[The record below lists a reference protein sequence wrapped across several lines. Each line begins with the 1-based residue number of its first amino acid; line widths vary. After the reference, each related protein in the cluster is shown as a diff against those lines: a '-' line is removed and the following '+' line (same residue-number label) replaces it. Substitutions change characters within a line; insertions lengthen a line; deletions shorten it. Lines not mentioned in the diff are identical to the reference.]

1 MVQAGLETSLES
13 TFLMPAKRRI
23 PRPGP
28 PGCGFLGCPGGPE
41 AWSSS
46 CAWDLAERLG
56 RLIFHLVPALRLRPG
71 LAADLPARVHL
82 ALHFSARP
90 DLVSSSRQLS
100 ADVPWPEK

>member
-1 MVQAGLETSLES
+1 MVQAGLETSPGS
-13 TFLMPAKRRI
+13 TFLGPAKRRI

-56 RLIFHLVPALRLRPG
+56 RLNFCLVPALHLRPG
-71 LAADLPARVHL
+71 LAADLPAGIHL
-82 ALHFSARP
+82 AQHFSARLG
-90 DLVSSSRQLS
+90 LVSSSHQ
-100 ADVPWPEK
+100 AF